1 MTFLGFIGHNVWA
14 RKVRSGLTAFAVAVG
29 VTTVVTL
36 GVVTHSLRTSAAAVL
51 QTGKADFT
59 VAQKGVD
66 DVLNSVIDE
75 KQLTRL
81 AAYPGVASVVGVL
94 LDTPKLDAQHPL
106 FLEVGI
112 PPDKLAEFGV
122 KVVAGRPFGA
132 NAPHE
137 IMLGWRAAEDLNKHV
152 GDRFYLDGVA
162 YTVTGIYSTG
172 QVFGD
177 AGSMLPL
184 TTLQAHE
191 RKPGTV
197 SLAFIRVKPGTPI
210 TPLRTRIEHDNPV
223 LTTVRYA
230 TEFGRVDRTLQFV
243 NAADKGATI
252 LALLIGTIIVTNTML
267 LSFIERIRE
276 FGVLRAVGWAREWIV
291 LLVVGEALT
300 ISLAG
305 AAIGVGLSIGLTTLL
320 EQLPSL
326 AGVLQ
331 PQYTSGVFFEALYT
345 AAGIGL
351 LGALYPGARAALL
364 QPLAALRR
372 E

>member
-36 GVVTHSLRTSAAAVL
+36 GVVTHSLRTSATAVL
-51 QTGKADFT
+51 QTGKADFA

-75 KQLTRL
+75 NQLTRL

-122 KVVAGRPFGA
+122 TVVAGRPFGP
-132 NAPHE
+132 NAPNE

-152 GDRFYLDGVA
+152 GDRFYLDGVT
-162 YTVTGIYSTG
+162 YTVTGIYSIG

-177 AGSMLPL
+177 SGSMLPL

-197 SLAFIRVKPGTPI
+197 TLAFVRVKPGTPI
-210 TPLRTRIEHDNPV
+210 APLRTRIEQDNPI

-230 TEFGRVDRTLQFV
+230 TEYGRVDRTLQFV
-243 NAADKGATI
+243 NAADTGATI
-252 LALLIGTIIVTNTML
+252 LALVIGSIIVTNTML

-276 FGVLRAVGWAREWIV
+276 FGVLRAVGWARERV
-291 LLVVGEALT
+291 MLLVVGEALT
-300 ISLAG
+300 ISLVG
-305 AAIGVGLSIGLTTLL
+305 ATVGVGLAVGLTKLL

-326 AGVLQ
+326 AGILH
-331 PQYTSGVFFEALYT
+331 PHYTSRVVLDALYT
-345 AAGIGL
+345 AVGIGF

-364 QPLAALRR
+364 APLAALRR